1 GPVVMLEFPNPAGT
15 ANSVIAPEVV
25 IRPIR
30 NTSASVNQS
39 APSGPAVIPCGL
51 LFAGS
56 TNSLTTPA
64 VVILPM
70 RSPLISVNHSAP
82 SGPAV
87 ISTGPDPAVRPPNS
101 VTTPAGVIRP
111 MPAGLRLVNQRLPSG
126 PAVML
131 MGETSPVVIGNS
143 ANFVFVFFA
152 HTPSDCRQSATSMQ
166 PTRT

>member
-1 GPVVMLEFPNPAGT
+1 MAASLLAYQRLPSGPVVMLELPNPVGT

-39 APSGPAVIPCGL
+39 APSGPVVIAKASL
-51 LFAGS
+51 LTVRTGN
-56 TNSLTTPA
+56 TVITPA
-64 VVILPM
+64 VVI
-70 RSPLISVNHSAP
+70 
-82 SGPAV
+82 
-87 ISTGPDPAVRPPNS
+87 
-101 VTTPAGVIRP
+101 RP
-111 MPAGLRLVNQRLPSG
+111 MLPPAELNARVNQRLPSG

-131 MGETSPVVIGNS
+131 MGEASPVVIGNS